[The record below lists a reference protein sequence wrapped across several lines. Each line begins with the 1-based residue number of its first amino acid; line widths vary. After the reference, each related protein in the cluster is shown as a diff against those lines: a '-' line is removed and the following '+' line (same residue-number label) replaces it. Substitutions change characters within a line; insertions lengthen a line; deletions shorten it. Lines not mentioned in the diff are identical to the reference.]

1 MLLTPFYVVHTALP
15 RCFLATERCATSRR
29 MCSHWYMQ
37 TTHSSITGHH
47 RTCLCAA
54 NCCGKVRPGFRD
66 TEALLSKPN
75 LLCILF
81 VEHETDQAFAPQHS
95 ESSLFL
101 EDATCMKGHNH
112 TGAQQLC
119 SFRHMPAEMF
129 RPLITPIHPFVPCA
143 PYRPNVTVYIFGS
156 TGSLSSS
163 LRQATPLSST
173 SPSKPDSTEPH
184 ASCPL
189 SLSTIFPYFPPVN
202 HFIHPASHSPGVAL
216 GGYWCP
222 ALSTFGSQVHQSS
235 WGTWSMTPGTWL
247 PQPHHVVLSV
257 RPCQH

>member
-143 PYRPNVTVYIFGS
+143 PYRPNVTV
-156 TGSLSSS
+156 
-163 LRQATPLSST
+163 
-173 SPSKPDSTEPH
+173 
-184 ASCPL
+184 
-189 SLSTIFPYFPPVN
+189 
-202 HFIHPASHSPGVAL
+202 
-216 GGYWCP
+216 
-222 ALSTFGSQVHQSS
+222 
-235 WGTWSMTPGTWL
+235 
-247 PQPHHVVLSV
+247 
-257 RPCQH
+257 